1 MGRIHGR
8 TRMNLVAALLLGHL
22 IADFPL
28 QTAWIYRYKTE
39 SWLGVLLH
47 SVIHVF
53 VTTLLVRPLTHTAS
67 LLLLLGVLHF
77 ITDCAKIRITAKQQT
92 PGFLIDQFVHIGVLI
107 FLAYWWQ
114 DLLISTLPPA
124 LLLPLILYGTFLGLM
139 IFFWVLSCD
148 LAKGDWG
155 RYYVVQWART
165 HLLALSQYAG
175 LSLLIFLAQQWMGN
189 VRSASEVHSATCST
203 TGVANRQ

>member
-1 MGRIHGR
+1 
-8 TRMNLVAALLLGHL
+8 MNLVAALLLGHL

-28 QTAWIYRYKTE
+28 QTPWIYRFKTE

-47 SVIHVF
+47 SAIHVL
-53 VTTLLVRPLTHTAS
+53 VTALLISPLTSTIP
-67 LLLLLGVLHF
+67 LLLLLGILHF
-77 ITDCAKIRITAKQQT
+77 ITDYTKVHIGANQQT

-107 FLAYWWQ
+107 FLAHRWQ
-114 DLLISTLPPA
+114 DSIISTLPAA
-124 LLLPLILYGTFLGLM
+124 LLVPLILYGIFLGLM
-139 IFFWVLSCD
+139 IFFWVLACD

-175 LSLLIFLAQQWMGN
+175 LALFIFLAQ
-189 VRSASEVHSATCST
+189 RSKGFVEPSS
-203 TGVANRQ
+203 

>member
-1 MGRIHGR
+1 
-8 TRMNLVAALLLGHL
+8 MNLVAALLLGHL

-47 SVIHVF
+47 SAIHVL
-53 VTTLLVRPLTHTAS
+53 VTALLIRPLTHTAS

-77 ITDCAKIRITAKQQT
+77 ITDCAKVHIAAKQQT
-92 PGFLIDQFVHIGVLI
+92 PGFLIDQFVHITVLI
-107 FLAYWWQ
+107 VLAYRWQ
-114 DLLISTLPPA
+114 GAIVSTLPA
-124 LLLPLILYGTFLGLM
+124 AVLFPLILYGTFLGLM
-139 IFFWVLSCD
+139 IFFWVLACD

-155 RYYVVQWART
+155 RYYIVQWARI

-175 LSLLIFLAQQWMGN
+175 LSLFLFLAQRWKGS
-189 VRSASEVHSATCST
+189 VEPSS
-203 TGVANRQ
+203 